1 MVTSVKK
8 QDKENLILFGL
19 IELYIKNGKPIGS
32 NTLKESGFNHLSSA
46 TIRNYF
52 FKLEESGYLTQQ
64 HSSGGRLPTD
74 LAYKFYI
81 DYPSN
86 KEYYSRA
93 KKKKLA
99 NDLFFENKEVI
110 SYFHQIINTL
120 SETTGC
126 AIFISTPRFDQDFIA
141 DIKLL
146 ALDNHRLLCIVLT
159 SFGMVHTEI
168 FYTSSKA
175 SNFSVKRLE
184 SYLYFLRTGL
194 DKPSLSDEELLLADH
209 LYHEI
214 MLRHIVGHSTFIYDD
229 IYKTG
234 FSTLLQYPEMQ
245 DTTTLANTLSLFEN
259 PHCMHKLCEE
269 TCEENHL
276 KIWVGQDLQNYTPAI
291 TDCAILT
298 MPYAIREKPVGA
310 IGLLGPTRL
319 PYKQLIEILKT
330 TSEIITTTLT
340 TLLFKHHMTYRTA
353 QHKGINCKDSPTY
366 LAPTEKLLLD
376 DYSNPTTKENS

>member
-1 MVTSVKK
+1 MKK

-32 NTLKESGFNHLSSA
+32 NTLKESGFDHLSSA

-81 DYPSN
+81 HYPSN
-86 KEYYSRA
+86 KDYHNKL
-93 KKKKLA
+93 KKKKLEK
-99 NDLFFENKEVI
+99 DLFFENKEVI
-110 SYFHQIINTL
+110 TYFHQIINAL

-168 FYTSSKA
+168 FYTPNKA
-175 SNFSVKRLE
+175 SNFSIKRLE
-184 SYLYFLRTGL
+184 AHLYFLRTGL
-194 DKPSLSDEELLLADH
+194 DKPALDEEELRLAEY

-245 DTTTLANTLSLFEN
+245 DTITLANALSLFEN
-259 PHCMHKLCEE
+259 PYCMHKLCEE
-269 TCEENHL
+269 TREENHL
-276 KIWVGQDLQNYTPAI
+276 KVWIGQDLQVYAPET
-291 TDCAILT
+291 TQCAILT
-298 MPYAIREKPVGA
+298 IPYAIREKPVGA

-319 PYKQLIEILKT
+319 PYKQLMEVLKT

-340 TLLFKHHMTYRTA
+340 TLLFKHHMTYRMA
-353 QHKGINCKDSPTY
+353 HHQGIDFKDDTTY
-366 LAPTEKLLLD
+366 LAHTHKLLLD
-376 DYSNPTTKENS
+376 DYSKHTTKENP